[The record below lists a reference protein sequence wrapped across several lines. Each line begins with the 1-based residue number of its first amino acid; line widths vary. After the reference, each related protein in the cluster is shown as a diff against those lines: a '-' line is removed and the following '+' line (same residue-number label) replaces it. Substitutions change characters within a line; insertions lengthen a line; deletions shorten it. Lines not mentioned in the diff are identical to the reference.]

1 MLVGSLAR
9 TKIPMMPAPIPA
21 RSAVESANRRRASA
35 CRYPWCRLSLSDF
48 GIYLSVG
55 DGAAQCA
62 SRRVGQFRFRYSL
75 PVVFAT
81 ALRRPKSVKARPAW
95 QGPSTWGRSE
105 YTSFFTER
113 LFTKAE
119 LSDQTA

>member
-21 RSAVESANRRRASA
+21 RSAIEFANRRRASA

-81 ALRRPKSVKARPAW
+81 ALRRPKSVKAALH
-95 QGPSTWGRSE
+95 GRGRQRGAGVNIRAFSPKGG
-105 YTSFFTER
+105 SQ
-113 LFTKAE
+113 K
-119 LSDQTA
+119 LS